1 MRKISLLFLS
11 LLAFV
16 NFVHAETTA
25 LDRPW
30 ILPLAF
36 EKSSDPVV
44 QQYNYYDFMW
54 RSFIALN
61 WPNVPIQVEHTPE
74 GSVITSGY
82 RGQPDKTRTPADLT
96 APRNKPLTVWETYK
110 EPPNAQQAKYGFEGD
125 IPPQVMVPHPK
136 PVDIYWVT
144 ELPPLVKAANK
155 HDQANLNNSVLSLL

>member
-16 NFVHAETTA
+16 NFVHAETIA

-61 WPNVPIQVEHTPE
+61 WPNVPIQIEHTPE

-110 EPPNAQQAKYGFEGD
+110 EPSEVFPTPDTNG
-125 IPPQVMVPHPK
+125 PQV
-136 PVDIYWVT
+136 W
-144 ELPPLVKAANK
+144 PLVSGTECPTGKIRI
-155 HDQANLNNSVLSLL
+155 